1 MRRKPWTLSIVLS
14 QRVCYYYNTVKCYFT
29 TFKNCPIMWENRH
42 MQTCAKLPFP
52 HFSVCRCMRGRY
64 LLNIFS
70 YGYLLLDIQ
79 SIKPMNRRY
88 LCIQLFQIYT
98 ICGHLCKKCIL
109 DGFWMLQNRTYSL
122 QNTYPHLFANGYHA
136 KIRIQTSAFLVKNR
150 IPQRRLYRYFIIRM
164 FSRECA
170 AIQKISKRI

>member
-1 MRRKPWTLSIVLS
+1 MTLPLYKTWHDYVCTFSSFAHFVFQMLWWVLSYHVNLSKHATQKSFAFLHNLTHPKIYGAYQNLCNYLNWQISDYMWQCRRQTYKMRRKPWTLSIVLS

-70 YGYLLLDIQ
+70 YSYF
-79 SIKPMNRRY
+79 
-88 LCIQLFQIYT
+88 LF
-98 ICGHLCKKCIL
+98 
-109 DGFWMLQNRTYSL
+109 
-122 QNTYPHLFANGYHA
+122 
-136 KIRIQTSAFLVKNR
+136 
-150 IPQRRLYRYFIIRM
+150 
-164 FSRECA
+164 
-170 AIQKISKRI
+170 

>member
-1 MRRKPWTLSIVLS
+1 MLFCNKWYHNKLNEQIWQVSWIIPISECNAWYLELPWKQRKTCNPNKDFLNNFTLPFWIYVTYQKIMQLFKLANFWLHVAMEAPNMIKMRRKPWTLSIVLS

-70 YGYLLLDIQ
+70 YGYLLIDIQ
-79 SIKPMNRRY
+79 SIKPMR
-88 LCIQLFQIYT
+88 
-98 ICGHLCKKCIL
+98 
-109 DGFWMLQNRTYSL
+109 
-122 QNTYPHLFANGYHA
+122 
-136 KIRIQTSAFLVKNR
+136 
-150 IPQRRLYRYFIIRM
+150 
-164 FSRECA
+164 
-170 AIQKISKRI
+170 